1 IRERINTLCGQIYEF
16 EDNVI
21 DHADR
26 VRKLYDHY
34 LPMLEDIVENYITM
48 EGHDQKIV
56 NISDSRSRL
65 SDTLTLLSG
74 AFASLEKGEQSE
86 DLDQL
91 DADVQKVNALLEKS
105 EK

>member
-1 IRERINTLCGQIYEF
+1 
-16 EDNVI
+16 
-21 DHADR
+21 
-26 VRKLYDHY
+26 
-34 LPMLEDIVENYITM
+34 MLEDIVENYITM